1 MATAMY
7 GAPIGFIA
15 QEEQANKTALLQLQA
30 EETMGK
36 LAEIPSSIRL
46 RNAQA
51 ANFEGQAAA
60 RDAEGADLAEMDRY
74 EREVRMARALKV
86 SRQVAADQGRDATIE
101 DLNASDPAR
110 VSDPMLELYNH
121 MVASGAPS
129 RLTAPLAEKIAKVQE
144 NESTAA
150 YRAGQARVQQ
160 LEAESR
166 LADQIGTM
174 AQTALASPEGY
185 AQMRLLATQ
194 QGAKLPPGIK
204 KIIDG
209 LPQDWN
215 AAKRMLTPLALNA
228 LSVKDQKELALKEE
242 KNKQDIATAK
252 ASEARA
258 RASAGLASVRAV
270 LVKEQTTNL
279 KKLGGEGT
287 PQEVAAKETSLAMNH
302 TQLEAERLK
311 MHPRL
316 PADSSKITPGRTY
329 TVADGR
335 VARAVTTA
343 DGKVAFEVILPAIP
357 KVPIPR
363 TVEQIEKD
371 QRRRLRMNSD
381 AGGADEGDD

>member
-15 QEEQANKTALLQLQA
+15 QEDQANKTALLQLQA
-30 EETMGK
+30 EETIGK

-51 ANFEGQAAA
+51 ANLEGQAAA
-60 RDAEGADLAEMDRY
+60 RDAEGADLAAMDRY
-74 EREVRMARALKV
+74 EREVRAKRV
-86 SRQVAADQGRDATIE
+86 SQQVAATQGRDANVE
-101 DLNASDPAR
+101 DLEASDPAR

-121 MVASGAPS
+121 MVNSGAPS
-129 RLTAPLAEKIAKVQE
+129 RLTAPLAEKIAKIQE

-215 AAKRMLTPLALNA
+215 AAKRLLTPLALNA

-242 KNKQDIATAK
+242 KNKQDIATGK
-252 ASEARA
+252 ATEARA
-258 RASAGLASVRAV
+258 RAATGLATVRAT

-287 PQEVAAKETSLAMNH
+287 PAEVAAKETKLAMDH
-302 TQLEAERLK
+302 SKLEAQRLEL
-311 MHPRL
+311 HPRL
-316 PADSSKITPGRTY
+316 PADAGKITPGKTY
-329 TVADGR
+329 TIKDGR

-343 DGKVAFEVILPAIP
+343 DGKIAFEVILPALP
-357 KVPIPR
+357 NMPVPR

-371 QRRRLRMNSD
+371 QRRRLRLNSD
-381 AGGADEGDD
+381 RGGDDEGDD

>member
-51 ANFEGQAAA
+51 ANLEGQAAA
-60 RDAEGADLAEMDRY
+60 RGAESADLAAMDRF
-74 EREVRMARALKV
+74 ERELRAKKV
-86 SRQVAADQGRDATIE
+86 SQQVAATQGRDATVQ
-101 DLNASDPAR
+101 DLEASDPAR

-121 MVASGAPS
+121 MVESGAPS

-194 QGAKLPPGIK
+194 RGAKLPPGIK

-215 AAKRMLTPLALNA
+215 AAKRLLTPLALNA

-242 KNKQDIATAK
+242 KNKQDIATGK

-258 RASAGLASVRAV
+258 RASAELAGVRTQ
-270 LVKEQTTNL
+270 LVKVQKDNL
-279 KKLGGEGT
+279 TKLGGEGT
-287 PQEVAAKETSLAMNH
+287 PSQIASRELADASKLQEMRAK
-302 TQLEAERLK
+302 QLVQSPYA
-311 MHPRL
+311 PID
-316 PADSSKITPGRTY
+316 PSKAVPGKTY
-329 TVADGR
+329 TFKDGR
-335 VARAVTTA
+335 VARLITRSDGTPGWDLVAGTKPWKNIPAPRTA
-343 DGKVAFEVILPAIP
+343 DEI
-357 KVPIPR
+357 R
-363 TVEQIEKD
+363 KD
-371 QRRRLRMNSD
+371 LR
-381 AGGADEGDD
+381 AGMAGVGGSADEED

>member
-7 GAPIGFIA
+7 GAPIGFSA
-15 QEEQANKTALLQLQA
+15 QEDQANKTALLQLQA
-30 EETMGK
+30 EETIGK

-51 ANFEGQAAA
+51 ANFETQAAA
-60 RDAEGADLAEMDRY
+60 REAEGADLEAMAGY
-74 EREVRMARALKV
+74 ERELRAKQLSK
-86 SRQVAADQGRDATIE
+86 QVAATQGRDANVQ
-101 DLNASDPAR
+101 DLEASDPAR

-160 LEAESR
+160 LEAEAR

-215 AAKRMLTPLALNA
+215 AAKRILSPLALNA

-242 KNKQDIATAK
+242 KNKQDIATGK

-258 RASAGLASVRAV
+258 RASAALAGVRTT

-287 PQEVAAKETSLAMNH
+287 AQEVAAKETALAVNH
-302 TQLEAERLK
+302 TKLEAERLK
-311 MHPRL
+311 LHPRL

-343 DGKVAFEVILPAIP
+343 DGKVAFEVILPALP
-357 KVPIPR
+357 KMPVPR

-371 QRRRLRMNSD
+371 QRRRLRANSD

>member
-7 GAPIGFIA
+7 GAPVGFIA
-15 QEEQANKTALLQLQA
+15 AEGQANKTALLQLQA

-46 RNAQA
+46 KNAQA

-60 RDAEGADLAEMDRY
+60 KEAEGADLEMMARY
-74 EREVRMARALKV
+74 EAELRAKKV
-86 SRQVAADQGRDATIE
+86 SQQVALTQGRDATVK
-101 DLNASDPAR
+101 DLEAADPAR
-110 VSDPMLELYNH
+110 VSDPLLELYNH

-129 RLTAPLAEKIAKVQE
+129 RMTAPLAEKIAKIQE

-150 YRAGQARVQQ
+150 YRAGEARVQQ
-160 LEAESR
+160 LEAEKR
-166 LADQIGTM
+166 LAEQIGSM
-174 AQTALASPEGY
+174 AQTAMASPEGY

-215 AAKRMLTPLALNA
+215 AAKRLLTPIALNA

-242 KNKQDIATAK
+242 KNKQDIATGK

-258 RASAGLASVRAV
+258 RASANLASVRAG
-270 LVKEQTTNL
+270 LVKVQKDNL
-279 KKLGGEGT
+279 VKLGGEGT
-287 PQEVAAKETSLAMNH
+287 AQQVAAKEADLAMKH
-302 TQLEAERLK
+302 TKLEAERLK
-311 MHPRL
+311 LHPRL
-316 PADSSKITPGRTY
+316 PADASKIVPGRSY
-329 TVADGR
+329 TIADGR

-343 DGKVAFEVILPAIP
+343 DGKVAFEVLLPALKP
-357 KVPIPR
+357 PPVAR
-363 TVEQIEKD
+363 TVEEIEKD
-371 QRRRLRMNSD
+371 QRRRLRMNRDSG
-381 AGGADEGDD
+381 AGEGEDD

>member
-1 MATAMY
+1 MATALY
-7 GAPIGFIA
+7 GAPVGFIA

-36 LAEIPSSIRL
+36 LAEIPADIRL
-46 RNAQA
+46 KNAQA
-51 ANFEGQAAA
+51 ANLEGQAAA
-60 RDAEGADLAEMDRY
+60 RGAESADLAAMDRY
-74 EREVRMARALKV
+74 ERELRAKRV
-86 SRQVAADQGRDATIE
+86 SQQVAATQGRDATVQ
-101 DLNASDPAR
+101 DLEATDPAR

-121 MVASGAPS
+121 MVESGAPS
-129 RLTAPLAEKIAKVQE
+129 RMTAPLAEKIAKIQE

-150 YRAGQARVQQ
+150 YRKGQARVQQ

-215 AAKRMLTPLALNA
+215 AAKRILTPLALNA

-242 KNKQDIATAK
+242 KNKQDIATGK

-258 RASAGLASVRAV
+258 RASAGLAGVRAT

-287 PQEVAAKETSLAMNH
+287 PAEVAAKETSLAMNH
-302 TQLEAERLK
+302 TKLEAERLK

-343 DGKVAFEVILPAIP
+343 DGKVAFEVILPALP
-357 KVPIPR
+357 KMPVPR

-381 AGGADEGDD
+381 RGGADEGDD

>member
-36 LAEIPSSIRL
+36 LAEIPADIRL
-46 RNAQA
+46 KNAQA
-51 ANFEGQAAA
+51 ANLEGQAAA
-60 RDAEGADLAEMDRY
+60 RGAEGADLAEMDRY

-194 QGAKLPPGIK
+194 QGAKLPPGMK
-204 KIIDG
+204 KIIDS

-242 KNKQDIATAK
+242 KNKQDIATGK

-258 RASAGLASVRAV
+258 RASAGLASVRTT
-270 LVKEQTTNL
+270 LVKLQTTEL
-279 KKLGGEGT
+279 RKLGGDGT
-287 PQEVAAKETSLAMNH
+287 PSQIASRELADASKLQEMRAK
-302 TQLEAERLK
+302 QLVQSPYA
-311 MHPRL
+311 PID
-316 PADSSKITPGRTY
+316 PSKAVPGKTY
-329 TVADGR
+329 TFKDGR
-335 VARAVTTA
+335 VARLITRS
-343 DGKVAFEVILPAIP
+343 DGTPGWDLVAGTKPWKDIPA
-357 KVPIPR
+357 PR
-363 TVEQIEKD
+363 TAEEIRKD
-371 QRRRLRMNSD
+371 LR
-381 AGGADEGDD
+381 AGMAGVGGSADEED

>member
-15 QEEQANKTALLQLQA
+15 QEDQANKTALLQLQA

-60 RDAEGADLAEMDRY
+60 REAEGADLAEMDRY
-74 EREVRMARALKV
+74 EREVRAKRV
-86 SRQVAADQGRDATIE
+86 SQQVALTQGRDANVQ
-101 DLNASDPAR
+101 DLEASDPAR

-121 MVASGAPS
+121 MVESGAPS
-129 RLTAPLAEKIAKVQE
+129 RMTAPLAEKIAKIQE

-160 LEAESR
+160 LEAEAR

-204 KIIDG
+204 KIVDG

-242 KNKQDIATAK
+242 KNKQDIATGK

-258 RASAGLASVRAV
+258 RASAALAGVRTT

-287 PQEVAAKETSLAMNH
+287 PAEVAAKETLLAVNR
-302 TQLEAERLK
+302 TKLEADRLK
-311 MHPRL
+311 LHPRL
-316 PADSSKITPGRTY
+316 PAEASKIVPGRTY

-343 DGKVAFEVILPAIP
+343 DGKVAFEVILPALP
-357 KVPIPR
+357 KMPVPR

>member
-36 LAEIPSSIRL
+36 LAEIPSSNRL

-51 ANFEGQAAA
+51 ANLEGQAAA
-60 RDAEGADLAEMDRY
+60 RDAEGADLAAMDRY
-74 EREVRMARALKV
+74 EKEVRAKRV
-86 SRQVAADQGRDATIE
+86 SQQVALTQGRDANVQ
-101 DLNASDPAR
+101 DLEASDPAR

-121 MVASGAPS
+121 MVNSGAPS
-129 RLTAPLAEKIAKVQE
+129 RLTAPLAEKIAKVRE
-144 NESTAA
+144 DEASAMANEALT
-150 YRAGQARVQQ
+150 RTRK
-160 LEAESR
+160 LEEEAK
-166 LADQIGTM
+166 LADRIGTM

-242 KNKQDIATAK
+242 KNKQDIATGK
-252 ASEARA
+252 ATEARA
-258 RASAGLASVRAV
+258 LASAALAGVRTT
-270 LVKEQTTNL
+270 LVKQQTTEL
-279 KKLGGEGT
+279 RKLGGDGT
-287 PQEVAAKETSLAMNH
+287 PSQIASRELADASKLQEMRAK
-302 TQLEAERLK
+302 QLVQSPYA
-311 MHPRL
+311 PID
-316 PADSSKITPGRTY
+316 PSKAVLGKTY
-329 TVADGR
+329 TFKDGR
-335 VARAVTTA
+335 VARLITRS
-343 DGKVAFEVILPAIP
+343 DGTPGWDLVAGTKPWKDIPA
-357 KVPIPR
+357 PR
-363 TVEQIEKD
+363 TAEEIRKD
-371 QRRRLRMNSD
+371 LR
-381 AGGADEGDD
+381 AGMAAVGGSADEED